1 MPLKTTRP
9 IKPDR
14 SRVDLKD
21 AESARQWSKQL
32 KRSVEEIAAAIDKVG
47 DNARSVKKELGIN
60 EESEGE
66 TRG

>member
-1 MPLKTTRP
+1 MPLKTIRP

-14 SRVDLKD
+14 SRVALKD

-60 EESEGE
+60 EEAEGE
-66 TRG
+66 TSG